1 MPCTI
6 LHVEPPST
14 WVPAPRA
21 SSQGLTETAG
31 FPKQVFF
38 TRASN
43 VATDNPIMASVAGR
57 YASAL
62 FELALDQKQLSDVE
76 QDVIRLGQM
85 LAGSEDL
92 RRMVKSP
99 VFSADEQ
106 ARAISSIGEKAGL
119 SPLGVNFV
127 KLLARNR
134 RLFAID
140 DIIAAFRQIVA
151 RHRGEVNADVTTAH
165 PLSEAQLAALEDTL
179 KSSAGG
185 KNIKIQT
192 HVDPALL
199 GGLIVKMGSR
209 MIDNSLRTKLDNL
222 KTRMKEVR

>member
-1 MPCTI
+1 M
-6 LHVEPPST
+6 
-14 WVPAPRA
+14 
-21 SSQGLTETAG
+21 
-31 FPKQVFF
+31 
-38 TRASN
+38 
-43 VATDNPIMASVAGR
+43 MASVAGR

-62 FELALDQKQLSDVE
+62 FELANDQKQLGEVE

-85 LAGSEDL
+85 LAGSDDL

-106 ARAISSIGEKAGL
+106 SRAISAIAEKAAL

-134 RLFAID
+134 RLFAVD
-140 DIIAAFRQIVA
+140 DMIKAFREIVA
-151 RHRGEVNADVTTAH
+151 RHRGEVNADVTSAH
-165 PLSEAQLAALEDTL
+165 PLSEAQLASLEDTL

-185 KNIKIQT
+185 KKVKIQT

-209 MIDNSLRTKLDNL
+209 MIDSSLRTKLDNL